1 MGSGKPILIVGC
13 AALAGEVAAIA
24 RLNHWDHVEVKWLP
38 ADLHNH
44 PEKIPAAVTA
54 ILEESQDLYEEI
66 LVAYADCGTGG
77 QLDTVLAQYGSRRLP
92 GDHCYG
98 FFSGAENFATFHE
111 EEPGTF
117 YLTDFLVRNFDRLV
131 IQGLGLDRHPELHDA
146 YFGNY
151 KRVVYLAQTR
161 SPNLLTRAEA
171 CAGKLRLSFEVHFTG
186 LAPFEK
192 ALGVPSP
199 ESVAHGNSR

>member
-44 PEKIPAAVTA
+44 PERISGAVAAV
-54 ILEESQDLYEEI
+54 LEEAQGFFEEI
-66 LVAYADCGTGG
+66 FVAYADCGTGG
-77 QLDTVLAQYGSRRLP
+77 QLDKVLVKYGSRRLP

-98 FFSGAENFATFHE
+98 FFAGTENFAAFHE

-131 IQGLGLDRHPELHDA
+131 IRGLGLDRHPELHDA

-151 KRVVYLAQTR
+151 KRVLYLAQTR

-171 CAGKLRLSFEVHFTG
+171 CAEKLKLSFEVHFTG
-186 LAPFEK
+186 LAPFRN
-192 ALGVPSP
+192 AMDVRSP
-199 ESVAHGNSR
+199 EPRDHGNSE